1 MANTKISNLAAIDAC
16 NAMVDRIDLGV
27 TNPEGHVRI
36 YDSTQPV
43 GGPDEAVG
51 AQVLLAELLM
61 SNPAFGAA
69 IDAAPGGE
77 ATAGAIADDTS
88 ADAAGTASWFR
99 VVNRDIIAVIDGDVT
114 VGAGGGDLEL
124 NSIIISAGA
133 TVAITAYTFTMPEG

>member
-1 MANTKISNLAAIDAC
+1 MANTKIANAAAIDAC
-16 NAMVDRIDLGV
+16 DAMVDRIDLGA
-27 TNPEGHVRI
+27 TNPEGHLRI
-36 YDSTQPV
+36 YDSTQPT

-69 IDAAPGGE
+69 IDVAPGGE

-99 VVNRDIIAVIDGDVT
+99 VVDRAEVAIFDGDVT
-114 VGAGGGDLEL
+114 VSAGGGDLEL
-124 NSIIISAGA
+124 NSIVISAGA
-133 TVAITAYTFTMPEG
+133 TVAVTAYTFTMPEG